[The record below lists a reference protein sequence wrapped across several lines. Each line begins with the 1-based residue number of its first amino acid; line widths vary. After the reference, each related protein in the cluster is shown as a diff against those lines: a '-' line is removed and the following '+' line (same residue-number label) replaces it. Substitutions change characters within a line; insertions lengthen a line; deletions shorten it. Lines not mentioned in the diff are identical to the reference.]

1 MQPADRAEMARI
13 LVSLAEMKPG
23 GKITPEALE
32 LWYSAMSA
40 WTIEEFRAAAQ
51 HLMLHEEYF
60 PNPWHFQQLRKAQR
74 MTPGEGWAIALQHV
88 RSGAYHAGP
97 AIPEVERTVQAMG
110 GWKVIAWSSVDALP
124 FLEKRFASHYDQLTD
139 VAETRQE
146 LPQLAHDNP
155 VLGLLAEMKK

>member
-1 MQPADRAEMARI
+1 MTPNDRAEMARI

-32 LWYSAMSA
+32 LWFAAMST
-40 WTIEEFRAAAQ
+40 WSIEEFRAAAQ

-74 MTPGEGWAIALQHV
+74 MTPGEAWAIALQHV

-97 AIPEVERTVQAMG
+97 AVPEVERAVQALG
-110 GWKVIAWSSVDALP
+110 GWKIIAWSSVDALP
-124 FLEKRFASHYDQLTD
+124 FLEKRFASHYDQLAD

-146 LPQLAHDNP
+146 LPQLAQDNP
-155 VLGLLAEMKK
+155 VRGLIEAIGK

>member
-1 MQPADRAEMARI
+1 MQPGDRAEMARI

-32 LWYSAMSA
+32 LWYSAMSS
-40 WTIEEFRAAAQ
+40 WSIEEFRAAAQ

-88 RSGAYHAGP
+88 RSGSYHAGP
-97 AIPEVERTVQAMG
+97 AIPEVERAVQALG
-110 GWKVIAWSSVDALP
+110 GWKVIAWSSVDSLP
-124 FLEKRFASHYDQLTD
+124 FLEKRFASHFDQLAD
-139 VAETRQE
+139 IADAREE
-146 LPQLAHDNP
+146 LPQLARDNP
-155 VLGLLAEMKK
+155 VRGLIENMGK

>member
-32 LWYSAMSA
+32 LWYSAMSS
-40 WTIEEFRAAAQ
+40 WSIEEFRAAAH

-60 PNPWHFQQLRKAQR
+60 PNPWHFAQLRKAQR
-74 MTPGEGWAIALQHV
+74 MTSGEAWAIALQHV
-88 RSGAYHAGP
+88 RAGAYHAGP
-97 AIPEVERTVQAMG
+97 AIPEVERAVQGLG

-124 FLEKRFASHYDQLTD
+124 FLEKRFASHYDQLADVTD
-139 VAETRQE
+139 ARQE

-155 VLGLLAEMKK
+155 VRGLIGTIGK

>member
-13 LVSLAEMKPG
+13 LVSLAEIKPN

-32 LWYSAMSA
+32 LWYSAMSS
-40 WTIEEFRAAAQ
+40 WSIEEFRAAAQ

-74 MTPGEGWAIALQHV
+74 MTPGEAWAIALQHV

-97 AIPEVERTVQAMG
+97 AIPEVERTVKALG
-110 GWKVIAWSSVDALP
+110 GWKVLAWSTVDSLP
-124 FLEKRFASHYDQLTD
+124 FLEKRFASHYDQLAD
-139 VAETRQE
+139 VADAREE

-155 VLGLLAEMKK
+155 VRGLIGKVAK